1 MIVPAAGSGSRL
13 GPGVPKA
20 LRRVAGETLLVHAVR
35 RLRECP
41 SVHQV
46 VVAAPPEAITEV
58 TALLSPY
65 DVVVVAGGAERRHSV
80 AAGLRVL
87 ADEVVQEVFL
97 SVWNNA
103 ATYDQSRGSVRSWLM
118 LLTHRRAVDAVRR
131 EESVRRVA
139 EAASRE
145 PLPVPDE
152 PGDTVEQ
159 SWLLEER
166 TLVRESLAGL
176 PEPQREVIELMY
188 FSGLSQT
195 KVAERLQIPLGT
207 VKSRSLLAMK
217 RLRRS
222 IVVVER

>member
-1 MIVPAAGSGSRL
+1 MVDRDTEDL
-13 GPGVPKA
+13 
-20 LRRVAGETLLVHAVR
+20 TDR
-35 RLRECP
+35 RLLELIGADDEGAFEALFARY
-41 SVHQV
+41 SVS
-46 VVAAPPEAITEV
+46 AS
-58 TALLSPY
+58 AL
-65 DVVVVAGGAERRHSV
+65 ARRI
-80 AAGLRVL
+80 LRQPFL

-97 SVWNNA
+97 SVWNGA
-103 ATYDQSRGSVRSWLM
+103 AAYDQMRGSVRSWLM

-152 PGDTVEQ
+152 PGDAVEQ
-159 SWLLEER
+159 AWLLGER

-222 IVVVER
+222 LVVMEP

>member
-1 MIVPAAGSGSRL
+1 MGDRDAEDLTDRRLLALIGTGDEGAFAALFDRYSGNAIGL
-13 GPGVPKA
+13 A
-20 LRRVAGETLLVHAVR
+20 RRV
-35 RLRECP
+35 LRQP
-41 SVHQV
+41 FM
-46 VVAAPPEAITEV
+46 
-58 TALLSPY
+58 
-65 DVVVVAGGAERRHSV
+65 
-80 AAGLRVL
+80 

-97 SVWNNA
+97 SVWNDA
-103 ATYDQSRGSVRSWLM
+103 GAYDHTRGSVRSWVM

-152 PGDTVEQ
+152 PGDALER
-159 SWLLEER
+159 SWLREER

-222 IVVVER
+222 LVVMEP

>member
-1 MIVPAAGSGSRL
+1 MVDRGAEDLTDRRLLALIGTGDESAFAALFDRYSGNATGL
-13 GPGVPKA
+13 A
-20 LRRVAGETLLVHAVR
+20 RRV
-35 RLRECP
+35 LRQP
-41 SVHQV
+41 F
-46 VVAAPPEAITEV
+46 
-58 TALLSPY
+58 
-65 DVVVVAGGAERRHSV
+65 
-80 AAGLRVL
+80 L

-97 SVWNNA
+97 SVWNDVGA
-103 ATYDQSRGSVRSWLM
+103 YDHTRGSVRSWLM

-152 PGDTVEQ
+152 PGDALER
-159 SWLLEER
+159 SWLREER

-222 IVVVER
+222 IVVMEP

>member
-1 MIVPAAGSGSRL
+1 MRIPGSEMKGLYAYKVGAMVDRDAEDLTDGRL
-13 GPGVPKA
+13 LELIGADSEGAFEA
-20 LRRVAGETLLVHAVR
+20 LFARYSASATALARRV
-35 RLRECP
+35 LRQP
-41 SVHQV
+41 F
-46 VVAAPPEAITEV
+46 
-58 TALLSPY
+58 
-65 DVVVVAGGAERRHSV
+65 
-80 AAGLRVL
+80 L

-159 SWLLEER
+159 SWLLEEH

-222 IVVVER
+222 IVVMER

>member
-1 MIVPAAGSGSRL
+1 MYAYKVGAMVDRDAEDLTDGRL
-13 GPGVPKA
+13 LELIGADSEGAFEELFARYSASATA
-20 LRRVAGETLLVHAVR
+20 LARRV
-35 RLRECP
+35 LRQP
-41 SVHQV
+41 F
-46 VVAAPPEAITEV
+46 
-58 TALLSPY
+58 
-65 DVVVVAGGAERRHSV
+65 
-80 AAGLRVL
+80 L

-217 RLRRS
+217 RLRR
-222 IVVVER
+222 ILVMER